1 MMKTLP
7 IIGRVFFCTAK
18 IRFLAKDLFSVSRSR
33 YILLSLLLFDLFIF
47 HLFIS
52 SLYIV
57 SLLTFVLIFL
67 RLPHFFPV
75 PFPRDDFSVLFY
87 VPFFFLVSF
96 LPPCFIL
103 SLVSLISRRF
113 CSVLPL

>member
-1 MMKTLP
+1 MKLC
-7 IIGRVFFCTAK
+7 RYSAEFFCAAK

-33 YILLSLLLFDLFIF
+33 YILLSLLLFD
-47 HLFIS
+47 LFIS